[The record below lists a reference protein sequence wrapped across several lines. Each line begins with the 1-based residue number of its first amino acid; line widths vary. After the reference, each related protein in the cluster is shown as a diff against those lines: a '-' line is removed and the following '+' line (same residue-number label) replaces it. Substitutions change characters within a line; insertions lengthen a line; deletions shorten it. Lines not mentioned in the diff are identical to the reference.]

1 LNVKTLDFTDA
12 AGDLV
17 DVSVF
22 PYPKQLGQK
31 YGKGYP
37 KIRQAVSQMDQ
48 FALATRLQAGE
59 SVEIEAEGE
68 SYLIA
73 PEDVEVRSS
82 PRQGFSVAESGG
94 YLVAVTT
101 EVDTAL
107 EQEGYARELVRRI
120 QQLRKDTALAISDR
134 IVTYVADFA
143 NDNTIGDGLV
153 HEVLAHFGDYVREET
168 LTVDLVQIHAG
179 QGSTIPQHL
188 PQASFELG
196 DSQVTIAVAKK

>member
-1 LNVKTLDFTDA
+1 
-12 AGDLV
+12 V

-37 KIRQAVSQMDQ
+37 KIRQAVSQLDQ
-48 FALATRLQAGE
+48 FVLASRFQAGE
-59 SVEIEAEGE
+59 SVEVEAEGE
-68 SYLIA
+68 TYLVA

-82 PRQGFSVAESGG
+82 PRQGFSVAESAG

-134 IVTYVADFA
+134 IVTYVADSA
-143 NDNTIGDGLV
+143 NGTQSNGDGLV
-153 HEVLAHFGDYVREET
+153 HQVLANFGDYVRDET
-168 LTVDLVQIHAG
+168 LTVDLVQIHAA
-179 QGSTIPQHL
+179 QGNAIPTHL